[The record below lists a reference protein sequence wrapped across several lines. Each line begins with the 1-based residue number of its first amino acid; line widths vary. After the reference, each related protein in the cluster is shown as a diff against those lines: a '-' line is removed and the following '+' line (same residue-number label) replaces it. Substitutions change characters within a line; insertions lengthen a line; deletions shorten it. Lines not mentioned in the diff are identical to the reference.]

1 MEATTEVISVADA
14 ENDNEFRQWMRSMG
28 YNAKQVSVAGEV
40 LGMSPSL
47 AGHSSR
53 GLRELTKTERL
64 AMAAATTGIPEWSPA
79 SESELLAVRTLYNIL
94 TNEITRVEV
103 GSDPELEALRA
114 IRAVIRSEAYRI
126 ATETRLEPS
135 PDPKTDK
142 AILDVLRSAVRGTIA
157 R

>member
-1 MEATTEVISVADA
+1 MAD
-14 ENDNEFRQWMRSMG
+14 EESNDFRSWMKSMG

-79 SESELLAVRTLYNIL
+79 NEPELMAVRMLYTIL
-94 TNEITRVEV
+94 TDEIQRVAV
-103 GSDPELEALRA
+103 GSDPEMEALRA
-114 IRAVIRSEAYRI
+114 IRAVIRSEAYRL
-126 ATETRLEPS
+126 ATESRLEPS
-135 PDPKTDK
+135 PDPETDK
-142 AILDVLRSAVRGTIA
+142 AILDVLRAAMRGTSGH
-157 R
+157 